1 MWLFGKKKEELLIW
15 QNLIMQDSPNKLVM
29 TEKQLKQT
37 TEQQASNDLRIIQDC
52 IRIISETVK
61 PDIFFSRMDL
71 LKEKSK
77 RLIEFEKYIKF
88 SGASPTNAFQ
98 EVLDNEQ
105 DAIYQFISRCFN
117 VAFEKAESMKT
128 EKGKMNQF
136 QKFYDNL
143 QPYMNRMD
151 EKNRKYIEWHYNH
164 SVSKNSCTD

>member
-1 MWLFGKKKEELLIW
+1 M
-15 QNLIMQDSPNKLVM
+15 NLK
-29 TEKQLKQT
+29 
-37 TEQQASNDLRIIQDC
+37 
-52 IRIISETVK
+52 
-61 PDIFFSRMDL
+61 
-71 LKEKSK
+71 
-77 RLIEFEKYIKF
+77 KYIKF

-151 EKNRKYIEWHYNH
+151 EKIGNISNGIITT
-164 SVSKNSCTD
+164 V

>member
-29 TEKQLKQT
+29 TEKQLKQA

-143 QPYMNRMD
+143 QPYICLLYTSRC
-151 EKNRKYIEWHYNH
+151 
-164 SVSKNSCTD
+164 V